1 MKCQKCGKD
10 IPDGELICVECGA
23 EVQLVPDYN
32 SIEYMMQC
40 RDNQEEK
47 EKEYEKTVDRK
58 MRKKYKKKKKK
69 KHPVLIGMGILSMT
83 AVLGLLIAYLI
94 WDKNHN
100 SFEYQYEKAV
110 EAFQNQDYE
119 RASGYVERAIYLNP
133 DHVEA
138 ELLSVEII
146 LASGD
151 ESLAIESL
159 KAVVYNHP
167 DSEAAYAKLITLYEK
182 RQDTASIQALME
194 KCENESVKEAFSEY
208 ICADPVF
215 VTGEGNYTSL
225 TEIEIQAEEGTVY
238 YTTDGTIPDQQSQV
252 YSGPFAL
259 PEGRTTVRAVAYNE
273 KGIASNVI
281 SCSYTLTLETPDP
294 PAVSPDSGVYEKGSK
309 ITVTVP
315 AGCTAYYVF
324 DKAADKNC
332 NLYTEPVSMLNGEHI
347 FSVVL
352 VNENGK
358 QSYPTTVTYVAE

>member
-10 IPDGELICVECGA
+10 IPDGELICIECGA

-32 SIEYMMQC
+32 SIDYLMQC
-40 RDNQEEK
+40 HDNQK
-47 EKEYEKTVDRK
+47 EKEREYEKKVDRK
-58 MRKKYKKKKKK
+58 MRRKYKKKKKK
-69 KHPVLIGMGILSMT
+69 KHPALIVTGILIMVGILVYLIG
-83 AVLGLLIAYLI
+83 YLI
-94 WDKNHN
+94 WDRNNN
-100 SFEYQYEKAV
+100 SFEYQYEKAI

-119 RASGYVERAIYLNP
+119 RASGYVERAVYLNP

-146 LASGD
+146 LASGN
-151 ESLAIESL
+151 ESLAIQSL

-167 DSEAAYAKLITLYEK
+167 DSEEVYAKLIALYEK

-194 KCENESVKEAFSEY
+194 NCESDSIKEAFSDY
-208 ICADPVF
+208 VCTNPAF
-215 VTGEGNYTSL
+215 VTEEGNYTSL
-225 TEIEIQAEEGTVY
+225 TEVEILVNEGTVY
-238 YTTDGTIPDQQSQV
+238 YTTDGTIPDRQSQV
-252 YSGPFAL
+252 YSGPFEL
-259 PEGRTTVRAVAYNE
+259 PEGKTTVRAVAYNE
-273 KGIASNVI
+273 KGIASAVI
-281 SCSYTLTLETPDP
+281 SGSFTLTLEATDP
-294 PAVSPDSGVYEKGSK
+294 PVVSPDSGVYEKGSK
-309 ITVTVP
+309 ITVNVP

-324 DKAADKNC
+324 DKVADKNC